1 MRSGGV
7 HKKRSQNER
16 FPTSF
21 TPMNGGAF
29 RVFLLILATTVGLWA
44 DGVAVPAVTTNA
56 ITTVTNAVSITTN
69 SPSVTTNTVLV
80 PEVVGSTNSPSVTTN
95 TVLVPE
101 VIGST
106 NAPPVASNTNA
117 VAKVKQEIPANL
129 GAFSVIPRKDP
140 FRLIKPEPEDEPE
153 PEIVAPRTVGV
164 PQLTGISTLRG
175 NYRAVLRISPPRGG
189 KAEYVFL
196 SAGEELHG
204 VEVTKIDLSQGLV
217 EVLVRGQ
224 TFPLELDKKSDPG
237 KGSTVSTVRPSGSN
251 YRPGVGGETQKPSK
265 AGNTPKPTATGSGS
279 RLKPVPSRNPSSTQP
294 SMEYPAPFGT
304 GRFEPPQFDLRLK
317 KHLTDPG
324 SLSTQREI
332 VRGQV
337 SSESPT
343 DIPKHER

>member
-21 TPMNGGAF
+21 TSMNGGAF

-129 GAFSVIPRKDP
+129 GAFSVIPRNDP

-265 AGNTPKPTATGSGS
+265 AGNTPKPPAPGNG
-279 RLKPVPSRNPSSTQP
+279 LKPVPTRNTSSTQP
-294 SMEYPAPFGT
+294 SLEYPARFGA
-304 GRFEPPQFDLRLK
+304 GRFEPPQFDLRLQ
-317 KHLTDPG
+317 KHLTDPA

>member
-7 HKKRSQNER
+7 HKKRSQKER

-21 TPMNGGAF
+21 TSMNGGAF

-196 SAGEELHG
+196 AVGDELHG

-224 TFPLELDKKSDPG
+224 TFPLELDKKSDAG
-237 KGSTVSTVRPSGSN
+237 NGSTVSVVRPSGSN
-251 YRPGVGGETQKPSK
+251 YRPGIGGEAEKPSK
-265 AGNTPKPTATGSGS
+265 AGDNPKPPPGNG
-279 RLKPVPSRNPSSTQP
+279 LKPVPTRTRSPIQP
-294 SMEYPAPFGT
+294 SLEYPAPFGT
-304 GRFEPPQFDLRLK
+304 GRFEPPQFDQRLQK
-317 KHLTDPG
+317 YLTDPA

>member
-21 TPMNGGAF
+21 TSMNGGAF

-69 SPSVTTNTVLV
+69 SPSVTTNTVIV

-117 VAKVKQEIPANL
+117 VPKVKQEIPANL

-140 FRLIKPEPEDEPE
+140 FRVIKPEPEDEPE

-304 GRFEPPQFDLRLK
+304 GRFEPPQLDLRLQ
-317 KHLTDPG
+317 KHLTDPA

>member
-1 MRSGGV
+1 M
-7 HKKRSQNER
+7 
-16 FPTSF
+16 
-21 TPMNGGAF
+21 
-29 RVFLLILATTVGLWA
+29 
-44 DGVAVPAVTTNA
+44 TTNA
-56 ITTVTNAVSITTN
+56 ITTVTNAVSIT
-69 SPSVTTNTVLV
+69 
-80 PEVVGSTNSPSVTTN
+80 TNSPSVTTN

-140 FRLIKPEPEDEPE
+140 FRLIKPEPEGEPE

-265 AGNTPKPTATGSGS
+265 AGNTPKPPATGNG
-279 RLKPVPSRNPSSTQP
+279 LKPVPTRNTSSTQP
-294 SMEYPAPFGT
+294 SLEYPARFGT
-304 GRFEPPQFDLRLK
+304 GRFEPPQFDLRLQ
-317 KHLTDPG
+317 KHLTDPA

>member
-1 MRSGGV
+1 MS
-7 HKKRSQNER
+7 
-16 FPTSF
+16 TS
-21 TPMNGGAF
+21 MDAGAF
-29 RVFLLILATTVGLWA
+29 RVFLLILASTVELWA
-44 DGVAVPAVTTNA
+44 DGVAIPAVTTNA
-56 ITTVTNAVSITTN
+56 TTTVTNAVSITTN
-69 SPSVTTNTVLV
+69 TPSVTTNTVLV

-101 VIGST
+101 VVGST
-106 NAPPVASNTNA
+106 NAPPVASGTNS
-117 VAKVKQEIPANL
+117 VAEVKQEIPANL

-140 FRLIKPEPEDEPE
+140 FRLTKPEPEEAE

-164 PQLTGISTLRG
+164 PQLAGISTLRG
-175 NYRAVLRISPPRGG
+175 NQRAVLRISPPRGG

-196 SAGEELHG
+196 AVGDELHG

-224 TFPLELDKKSDPG
+224 TFPLELDKKSDAG
-237 KGSTVSTVRPSGSN
+237 NGSTVSVVRPSGSN
-251 YRPGVGGETQKPSK
+251 YRPGIGGEAEKPSK
-265 AGNTPKPTATGSGS
+265 AGDNPKPPPGNG
-279 RLKPVPSRNPSSTQP
+279 LKPVPTRTRSPIQP
-294 SMEYPAPFGT
+294 SLEYPAPFGA
-304 GRFEPPQFDLRLK
+304 GRFEPPQFDQRLQK
-317 KHLTDPG
+317 YLTDPA

>member
-16 FPTSF
+16 FPTNFIS
-21 TPMNGGAF
+21 MNGGAV
-29 RVFLLILATTVGLWA
+29 RGILLILATTAGLWA

-80 PEVVGSTNSPSVTTN
+80 PEV
-95 TVLVPE
+95 
-101 VIGST
+101 IGST

-117 VAKVKQEIPANL
+117 VPMVKQEIPANL
-129 GAFSVIPRKDP
+129 GAFSVIPRNDP

-175 NYRAVLRISPPRGG
+175 NYRALLRISPPRGG

-237 KGSTVSTVRPSGSN
+237 KGSTVSTVRPSGSD
-251 YRPGVGGETQKPSK
+251 YRPGVGGETLKPSK
-265 AGNTPKPTATGSGS
+265 AGNTPKPPAPGG
-279 RLKPVPSRNPSSTQP
+279 LKPVPTRNTSSTQP
-294 SMEYPAPFGT
+294 SLEYPARFGT
-304 GRFEPPQFDLRLK
+304 GRFEPPQFDLRLQ
-317 KHLTDPG
+317 
-324 SLSTQREI
+324 TQQE
-332 VRGQV
+332 Q
-337 SSESPT
+337 
-343 DIPKHER
+343 

>member
-80 PEVVGSTNSPSVTTN
+80 PEVVGSTNSPSVITN

-106 NAPPVASNTNA
+106 NAPPVVSGTNS
-117 VAKVKQEIPANL
+117 VAEVKQEIPANL

-140 FRLIKPEPEDEPE
+140 FRLIKPEPEEAE

-164 PQLTGISTLRG
+164 PQLAGISTLRG
-175 NYRAVLRISPPRGG
+175 NQRAVLRISPPRGG

-237 KGSTVSTVRPSGSN
+237 KGSTVSSVRPSGSN

-304 GRFEPPQFDLRLK
+304 GRFEPPQFDLRLQ
-317 KHLTDPG
+317 KHLTDPA

>member
-1 MRSGGV
+1 M
-7 HKKRSQNER
+7 
-16 FPTSF
+16 
-21 TPMNGGAF
+21 
-29 RVFLLILATTVGLWA
+29 
-44 DGVAVPAVTTNA
+44 
-56 ITTVTNAVSITTN
+56 
-69 SPSVTTNTVLV
+69 
-80 PEVVGSTNSPSVTTN
+80 
-95 TVLVPE
+95 PE

-106 NAPPVASNTNA
+106 NAPPVASNTNS
-117 VAKVKQEIPANL
+117 VAEVKQEIPANL

-140 FRLIKPEPEDEPE
+140 FRLIKPEPEEAE

-164 PQLTGISTLRG
+164 PQLAGISTLRG
-175 NYRAVLRISPPRGG
+175 NQRAVLRISPPRGG

-265 AGNTPKPTATGSGS
+265 AGNTPKPPVPGNG
-279 RLKPVPSRNPSSTQP
+279 LKPVPTRNTSSTQP
-294 SMEYPAPFGT
+294 SLEYPARFGT
-304 GRFEPPQFDLRLK
+304 GRFEPPQFDLRLQ
-317 KHLTDPG
+317 KHLTDPA

>member
-21 TPMNGGAF
+21 TSMNGGAF

-117 VAKVKQEIPANL
+117 VPKVKQEIPANL
-129 GAFSVIPRKDP
+129 GAFSVIPRNDP

-196 SAGEELHG
+196 SVGEELHG

-251 YRPGVGGETQKPSK
+251 YRPGVGGETLKPSK
-265 AGNTPKPTATGSGS
+265 AGETPKSPAPGNG
-279 RLKPVPSRNPSSTQP
+279 LKPVPTRNTSSTQP

-304 GRFEPPQFDLRLK
+304 GRFEPPQFDLRLQ
-317 KHLTDPG
+317 KHLTDPA